1 MLEINARSFEVN
13 KRSVDYTKTGLI
25 CSLCRSQANNA
36 RSLHVKSYN
45 VECTLVMTL
54 LFFNLIS
61 EKHYKF
67 ICRIV
72 ALLIVCSSDIVEYLP
87 YLFLETLVADSRI
100 LNSICTVENT
110 FIL

>member
-45 VECTLVMTL
+45 VECTLVMML
-54 LFFNLIS
+54 LFLIKS
-61 EKHYKF
+61 LK
-67 ICRIV
+67 
-72 ALLIVCSSDIVEYLP
+72 
-87 YLFLETLVADSRI
+87 
-100 LNSICTVENT
+100 NT
-110 FIL
+110 TKSFVV